1 MRSAA
6 KRLVLKRRIVT
17 IASSVAGLAL
27 LYGLLSGQEES
38 DAEFGNASAQ
48 RGYYMNDATLT
59 EMGKDGRPRV
69 IVHAVNIE
77 QQLSDQSV
85 RMSQLELD
93 YHTKESGNW
102 HVTAREGAMP
112 ADRKS
117 IQLSG
122 DVAITGVES
131 RGEALIRTERLSYD
145 IDDDVGLLLV
155 GDPLRLGQVLTNLVG
170 NALKFSVGASNKLGH
185 LRLST
190 TSLGSDHDRP
200 KSVEV
205 LR

>member
-6 KRLVLKRRIVT
+6 KRRRELKRRIVT

-27 LYGLLSGQEES
+27 LYGLLSSRDEPDTELGKE
-38 DAEFGNASAQ
+38 AEH
-48 RGYYMNDATLT
+48 RGYYVNDATLT

-69 IVHAVNIE
+69 IVHAATIE

-93 YHTKESGNW
+93 YRTMESGDW
-102 HVTAREGAMP
+102 HVTAREGEMP

-117 IQLSG
+117 IRLAG
-122 DVAITGVES
+122 DVAITGTES

-145 IDDDVGLLLV
+145 IDNAIVQTEEPVSVRFGQHLLKARGLRAELNAGTIKLESDVNGRF
-155 GDPLRLGQVLTNLVG
+155 DP
-170 NALKFSVGASNKLGH
+170 
-185 LRLST
+185 
-190 TSLGSDHDRP
+190 
-200 KSVEV
+200 
-205 LR
+205 

>member
-6 KRLVLKRRIVT
+6 KRRVLKRHIVT

-27 LYGLLSGQEES
+27 LYGLLSGHEES

-69 IVHAVNIE
+69 IVHAENIE

-131 RGEALIRTERLSYD
+131 RGEALIRTERLLYD
-145 IDDDVGLLLV
+145 IDDAIVQTEDPVSVRFGPHLLKARGLHAELNAGTLKLESDV
-155 GDPLRLGQVLTNLVG
+155 N
-170 NALKFSVGASNKLGH
+170 GH
-185 LRLST
+185 FA
-190 TSLGSDHDRP
+190 P
-200 KSVEV
+200 
-205 LR
+205 

>member
-6 KRLVLKRRIVT
+6 KRRVLKRRIVT
-17 IASSVAGLAL
+17 TASSVAGLAL
-27 LYGLLSGQEES
+27 LYGLLSGHEES

-93 YHTKESGNW
+93 YQTKESGNW

-145 IDDDVGLLLV
+145 IDDAIVQTEDPVSVRFGPHLLKARGLHAELNAGTLKLESDV
-155 GDPLRLGQVLTNLVG
+155 N
-170 NALKFSVGASNKLGH
+170 GH
-185 LRLST
+185 FA
-190 TSLGSDHDRP
+190 P
-200 KSVEV
+200 
-205 LR
+205 

>member
-6 KRLVLKRRIVT
+6 RRRVLKRRIVT

-27 LYGLLSGQEES
+27 LYGLLSGHEES

-77 QQLSDQSV
+77 QQLADQSV

-145 IDDDVGLLLV
+145 IDDAIVQTEDPVSVRFGPHLLKARGLHAELNAGTLKLESDV
-155 GDPLRLGQVLTNLVG
+155 N
-170 NALKFSVGASNKLGH
+170 GH
-185 LRLST
+185 FA
-190 TSLGSDHDRP
+190 P
-200 KSVEV
+200 
-205 LR
+205 

>member
-1 MRSAA
+1 
-6 KRLVLKRRIVT
+6 
-17 IASSVAGLAL
+17 
-27 LYGLLSGQEES
+27 
-38 DAEFGNASAQ
+38 
-48 RGYYMNDATLT
+48 MNDATLT

-93 YHTKESGNW
+93 YRTKESGNW
-102 HVTAREGAMP
+102 HVTAREGDMP

-145 IDDDVGLLLV
+145 IDDAIVQTEDPVSVRFGPHLLKARGLRAELNAGTLKLESDV
-155 GDPLRLGQVLTNLVG
+155 N
-170 NALKFSVGASNKLGH
+170 GH
-185 LRLST
+185 FA
-190 TSLGSDHDRP
+190 P
-200 KSVEV
+200 
-205 LR
+205 

>member
-6 KRLVLKRRIVT
+6 KRRVLKRRIVT

-38 DAEFGNASAQ
+38 DAELGNASAQ

-102 HVTAREGAMP
+102 HVTAREGDMP

-145 IDDDVGLLLV
+145 IDDAIVQTEDPVSVRFGPHLLKARGLHAELNAGTLKLESDV
-155 GDPLRLGQVLTNLVG
+155 N
-170 NALKFSVGASNKLGH
+170 GH
-185 LRLST
+185 FA
-190 TSLGSDHDRP
+190 P
-200 KSVEV
+200 
-205 LR
+205 

>member
-1 MRSAA
+1 M
-6 KRLVLKRRIVT
+6 T

-27 LYGLLSGQEES
+27 LYGLLSGHEES

-69 IVHAVNIE
+69 IVHAATIE

-102 HVTAREGAMP
+102 HVTAREGDMP

-122 DVAITGVES
+122 NVAITGVES

-145 IDDDVGLLLV
+145 IDDAIVQTEDPVSVRFGQHLLTARGLRAELNAGTIKLESDVNG
-155 GDPLRLGQVLTNLVG
+155 R
-170 NALKFSVGASNKLGH
+170 FS
-185 LRLST
+185 
-190 TSLGSDHDRP
+190 P
-200 KSVEV
+200 
-205 LR
+205 

>member
-6 KRLVLKRRIVT
+6 KRRVLKRRILT

-27 LYGLLSGQEES
+27 LYGLLSGEEES

-145 IDDDVGLLLV
+145 IDDAIVQTEDPVSVRFGPHLLKARGLHAELNAGTLKLESDV
-155 GDPLRLGQVLTNLVG
+155 N
-170 NALKFSVGASNKLGH
+170 GH
-185 LRLST
+185 FA
-190 TSLGSDHDRP
+190 P
-200 KSVEV
+200 
-205 LR
+205 

>member
-6 KRLVLKRRIVT
+6 KRRVLKRRIVT
-17 IASSVAGLAL
+17 VASSVAGLAL

-38 DAEFGNASAQ
+38 DAEFGDATAQ

-93 YHTKESGNW
+93 YRTKESGNW
-102 HVTAREGAMP
+102 HVTAREGDMP

-117 IQLSG
+117 IQLCG

-145 IDDDVGLLLV
+145 IDDAIVQTEDPVSVRFGPHLLKARGLHAELNAGTLKLESDV
-155 GDPLRLGQVLTNLVG
+155 N
-170 NALKFSVGASNKLGH
+170 GH
-185 LRLST
+185 FA
-190 TSLGSDHDRP
+190 P
-200 KSVEV
+200 
-205 LR
+205 

>member
-1 MRSAA
+1 MRSTA
-6 KRLVLKRRIVT
+6 KRRVLKRRIVT
-17 IASSVAGLAL
+17 IVSSVAGLAL
-27 LYGLLSGQEES
+27 LYGLLSGHEES

-122 DVAITGVES
+122 NVAITGVES

-145 IDDDVGLLLV
+145 IDDAIVQTEDPVSVRFGPHLLKARGLHAELNAGTLKLESDV
-155 GDPLRLGQVLTNLVG
+155 N
-170 NALKFSVGASNKLGH
+170 GH
-185 LRLST
+185 FA
-190 TSLGSDHDRP
+190 P
-200 KSVEV
+200 
-205 LR
+205 

>member
-6 KRLVLKRRIVT
+6 KRRVLKRRIAT

-27 LYGLLSGQEES
+27 LYGLLSGEEES

-93 YHTKESGNW
+93 YRTKESGNW

-145 IDDDVGLLLV
+145 IDDAIVQTEDPVSVRFGPHLLKARGLHAELNAGTLKLESDV
-155 GDPLRLGQVLTNLVG
+155 N
-170 NALKFSVGASNKLGH
+170 GH
-185 LRLST
+185 FA
-190 TSLGSDHDRP
+190 P
-200 KSVEV
+200 
-205 LR
+205 

>member
-1 MRSAA
+1 MRSTA
-6 KRLVLKRRIVT
+6 KRRVLKRRIVT
-17 IASSVAGLAL
+17 TASSVAGLAL
-27 LYGLLSGQEES
+27 LYGLLSGHEES

-93 YHTKESGNW
+93 YQTKESGNW

-145 IDDDVGLLLV
+145 IDDAIVQTEDPVSVRFGPHLLKARGLHAELNAGTLKLESDV
-155 GDPLRLGQVLTNLVG
+155 N
-170 NALKFSVGASNKLGH
+170 GH
-185 LRLST
+185 FA
-190 TSLGSDHDRP
+190 P
-200 KSVEV
+200 
-205 LR
+205 

>member
-1 MRSAA
+1 M
-6 KRLVLKRRIVT
+6 T

-145 IDDDVGLLLV
+145 IDDAIVQTEDPVSVRFGPHLLKARGLHAELNAGTLKLESDV
-155 GDPLRLGQVLTNLVG
+155 N
-170 NALKFSVGASNKLGH
+170 GH
-185 LRLST
+185 FA
-190 TSLGSDHDRP
+190 P
-200 KSVEV
+200 
-205 LR
+205 

>member
-27 LYGLLSGQEES
+27 LFGLLSGHEES
-38 DAEFGNASAQ
+38 DAEFGNASAK

-59 EMGKDGRPRV
+59 EIGKDGRPRV

-77 QQLSDQSV
+77 QQLADQSV
-85 RMSQLELD
+85 RMSQLKLD

-122 DVAITGVES
+122 DVAIAGVES

-145 IDDDVGLLLV
+145 IDDAIVQTEDPVSVRFGPHLLKARGLHAELNAGTLKLESDV
-155 GDPLRLGQVLTNLVG
+155 N
-170 NALKFSVGASNKLGH
+170 GH
-185 LRLST
+185 FA
-190 TSLGSDHDRP
+190 P
-200 KSVEV
+200 
-205 LR
+205 

>member
-1 MRSAA
+1 MRSTA
-6 KRLVLKRRIVT
+6 KRRVLKRRIVT
-17 IASSVAGLAL
+17 IVSSVAGLAL
-27 LYGLLSGQEES
+27 LYGLLSGHEES

-122 DVAITGVES
+122 NVAITGAES

-145 IDDDVGLLLV
+145 IDDAIVQTEDPVSVRFGPHLLKARGLHAELNAGTLKLESDV
-155 GDPLRLGQVLTNLVG
+155 N
-170 NALKFSVGASNKLGH
+170 GH
-185 LRLST
+185 FA
-190 TSLGSDHDRP
+190 P
-200 KSVEV
+200 
-205 LR
+205 

>member
-6 KRLVLKRRIVT
+6 KRRRVLKRRIVT

-27 LYGLLSGQEES
+27 LYGLLSGREES
-38 DAEFGNASAQ
+38 DDRVRRGIGRQ

-69 IVHAVNIE
+69 IVHAANIE

-93 YHTKESGNW
+93 YHTKESGDW

-122 DVAITGVES
+122 DVAITGAES

-145 IDDDVGLLLV
+145 IDDAIVQTDGPGLR
-155 GDPLRLGQVLTNLVG
+155 PLRARTC
-170 NALKFSVGASNKLGH
+170 
-185 LRLST
+185 
-190 TSLGSDHDRP
+190 
-200 KSVEV
+200 
-205 LR
+205 

>member
-6 KRLVLKRRIVT
+6 KRRVLKRRIVT

-38 DAEFGNASAQ
+38 DAELGNASAQ

-145 IDDDVGLLLV
+145 IDDAIVQTEDPVSVRFGPHLLKARGLHAELNAGTLKLESDV
-155 GDPLRLGQVLTNLVG
+155 N
-170 NALKFSVGASNKLGH
+170 GH
-185 LRLST
+185 FA
-190 TSLGSDHDRP
+190 P
-200 KSVEV
+200 
-205 LR
+205 

>member
-6 KRLVLKRRIVT
+6 KRRVLKRRIVT

-38 DAEFGNASAQ
+38 DAEFGDATAQ

-93 YHTKESGNW
+93 YRTKESGNW
-102 HVTAREGAMP
+102 HVTAREGDMP

-145 IDDDVGLLLV
+145 IDDAIVQTEDPVSVRFGPHLLKARGLRAELNAGTLKLESDV
-155 GDPLRLGQVLTNLVG
+155 N
-170 NALKFSVGASNKLGH
+170 GH
-185 LRLST
+185 FA
-190 TSLGSDHDRP
+190 P
-200 KSVEV
+200 
-205 LR
+205 

>member
-6 KRLVLKRRIVT
+6 KRRVLKRRIVT

-27 LYGLLSGQEES
+27 LYGLLSGHEES

-145 IDDDVGLLLV
+145 IDDAIVQTEDPVSVRFGPHLLKARGLHAELNAGTLKLESDV
-155 GDPLRLGQVLTNLVG
+155 N
-170 NALKFSVGASNKLGH
+170 GH
-185 LRLST
+185 FA
-190 TSLGSDHDRP
+190 P
-200 KSVEV
+200 
-205 LR
+205 

>member
-6 KRLVLKRRIVT
+6 KRRVLKRRIVT
-17 IASSVAGLAL
+17 IASSVAGLAM
-27 LYGLLSGQEES
+27 LYGLLSGHEES

-145 IDDDVGLLLV
+145 IDDAIVQTEDPVSVRFGPHLLKARGLHAELNAGTLKLESDV
-155 GDPLRLGQVLTNLVG
+155 N
-170 NALKFSVGASNKLGH
+170 GH
-185 LRLST
+185 FA
-190 TSLGSDHDRP
+190 P
-200 KSVEV
+200 
-205 LR
+205 

>member
-6 KRLVLKRRIVT
+6 KRRVLKRRIVT

-27 LYGLLSGQEES
+27 LYGLLSGHEES
-38 DAEFGNASAQ
+38 DAEFGNAAAQ

-102 HVTAREGAMP
+102 HVTAREGDMP

-145 IDDDVGLLLV
+145 IDDAIVQTEDPVSVRFGPHLLKARGLHAELNAGTLKLESDV
-155 GDPLRLGQVLTNLVG
+155 N
-170 NALKFSVGASNKLGH
+170 GH
-185 LRLST
+185 FA
-190 TSLGSDHDRP
+190 P
-200 KSVEV
+200 
-205 LR
+205 

>member
-6 KRLVLKRRIVT
+6 KRRVLKRRIVT
-17 IASSVAGLAL
+17 TASSVAGLAL
-27 LYGLLSGQEES
+27 LYGLLSGHEES

-122 DVAITGVES
+122 NVAITGVES

-145 IDDDVGLLLV
+145 IDDAIVQTEDPVSVRFGPHLLKARGLHAELNAGTLKLESDV
-155 GDPLRLGQVLTNLVG
+155 N
-170 NALKFSVGASNKLGH
+170 GH
-185 LRLST
+185 FA
-190 TSLGSDHDRP
+190 P
-200 KSVEV
+200 
-205 LR
+205 

>member
-1 MRSAA
+1 MRSTA
-6 KRLVLKRRIVT
+6 KRRVLKRRIVT

-27 LYGLLSGQEES
+27 LYGLLSGHEES

-77 QQLSDQSV
+77 QQLADQSV

-145 IDDDVGLLLV
+145 IDDAIVQTEDPVSVRFGPHLLKARGLHAELNAGTLKLESDV
-155 GDPLRLGQVLTNLVG
+155 N
-170 NALKFSVGASNKLGH
+170 GH
-185 LRLST
+185 FA
-190 TSLGSDHDRP
+190 P
-200 KSVEV
+200 
-205 LR
+205 

>member
-6 KRLVLKRRIVT
+6 KRRVLKRRIVT
-17 IASSVAGLAL
+17 TASSVAGLAL
-27 LYGLLSGQEES
+27 LYGLLSGHEES

-145 IDDDVGLLLV
+145 IDDAIVQTEDPVSVRFGPHLLKARGLHAELNAGTLKLESDV
-155 GDPLRLGQVLTNLVG
+155 N
-170 NALKFSVGASNKLGH
+170 GH
-185 LRLST
+185 FA
-190 TSLGSDHDRP
+190 P
-200 KSVEV
+200 
-205 LR
+205 

>member
-1 MRSAA
+1 MRSTA
-6 KRLVLKRRIVT
+6 KRRVLKRRIVT

-27 LYGLLSGQEES
+27 LYGLLSGHEES

-145 IDDDVGLLLV
+145 IDDAIVQTEDPVSVRFGPHLLKARGLHAELNAGTLKLESDV
-155 GDPLRLGQVLTNLVG
+155 N
-170 NALKFSVGASNKLGH
+170 GH
-185 LRLST
+185 FA
-190 TSLGSDHDRP
+190 P
-200 KSVEV
+200 
-205 LR
+205 